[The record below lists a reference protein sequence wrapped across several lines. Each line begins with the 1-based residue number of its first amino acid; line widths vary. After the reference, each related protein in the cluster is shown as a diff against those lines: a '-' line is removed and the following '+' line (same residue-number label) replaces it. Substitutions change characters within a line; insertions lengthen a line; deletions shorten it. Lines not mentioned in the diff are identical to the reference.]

1 MKMLRVYG
9 FYEMGEGGG
18 AGAAVNGKTK
28 MKWKMTLRWVHLKGG
43 TVDKFDYEMMWING
57 DRRTGGKGGG
67 WEEERGWS
75 GEDSLAYT
83 GLVH

>member
-1 MKMLRVYG
+1 M
-9 FYEMGEGGG
+9 
-18 AGAAVNGKTK
+18 
-28 MKWKMTLRWVHLKGG
+28 
-43 TVDKFDYEMMWING
+43 DKFDYEMMWING

-75 GEDSLAYT
+75 GEDSLAHA